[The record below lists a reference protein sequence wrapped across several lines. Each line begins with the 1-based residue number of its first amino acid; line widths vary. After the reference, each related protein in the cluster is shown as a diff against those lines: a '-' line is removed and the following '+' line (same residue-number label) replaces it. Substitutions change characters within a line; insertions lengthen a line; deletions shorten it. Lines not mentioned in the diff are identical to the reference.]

1 MALTLWAS
9 PPPHAITARGVLKN
23 YNTIDEFKNADKR
36 ALFNKLSDEVRI
48 AFHCISFRDLV
59 EPSHDFKDAVLASS

>member
-1 MALTLWAS
+1 M
-9 PPPHAITARGVLKN
+9 KN

-48 AFHCISFRDLV
+48 AFHCISFPDLV
-59 EPSHDFKDAVLASS
+59 EPSHDFQDAVLASS